1 MQVISERS
9 QASYLL
15 LYPQVIFYQVFIT
28 KILKTEKKIS
38 ESCLDTSLIYN

>member
-28 KILKTEKKIS
+28 KILKTEKKNIWK
-38 ESCLDTSLIYN
+38 LPWHIFNL